1 MNMTYKILIIL
12 IVIIVIIAFSCF
24 FFIKFDVC
32 EKVQNLFI
40 DVANRG
46 NITYENAVDKYGN
59 EYLIEFSD
67 VNVIDISTGEKVVIT
82 EEINDAIIE
91 KQIFYNGEIRDL
103 KDNKIYFIVD
113 KVGTSST
120 LSSFKDVEDYQVVFD
135 LNTYDLES
143 DPYSKARYWPDFI
156 TVQTEDPLEP
166 SIFIHDIEELEF
178 LVGENVIVQD
188 IIFSDYYTSQEYK
201 ELLFYLN

>member
-12 IVIIVIIAFSCF
+12 IVIIVITALFCF

-32 EKVQNLFI
+32 EKVQNLFV
-40 DVANRG
+40 DVASRG

-67 VNVIDISTGEKVVIT
+67 VNAIDISTGEEVVIT

-156 TVQTEDPLEP
+156 TVQAEDPLEP
-166 SIFIHDIEELEF
+166 SIFIHEIEELEF

>member
-1 MNMTYKILIIL
+1 MNMTYKILVIL
-12 IVIIVIIAFSCF
+12 IVIIVITALA
-24 FFIKFDVC
+24 FIKFDVC
-32 EKVQNLFI
+32 KKVQNLFL
-40 DVANRG
+40 DAANRG
-46 NITYENAVDKYGN
+46 NISYENAVDKYGN

-67 VNVIDISTGEKVVIT
+67 VNAIDISTGEEVIIT

-156 TVQTEDPLEP
+156 TVQTGDPLEP
-166 SIFIHDIEELEF
+166 SIFIHDIWELEF
-178 LVGENVIVQD
+178 LVGKNVIVGD
-188 IIFSDYYTSQEYK
+188 IIFSDYYTSQSYK

>member
-1 MNMTYKILIIL
+1 MNMAHKILIIL
-12 IVIIVIIAFSCF
+12 IVIIVIIAFACF
-24 FFIKFDVC
+24 FFIKFNVC
-32 EKVQNLFI
+32 EKVYNLFV

-67 VNVIDISTGEKVVIT
+67 VNAIDISTGEEVVIT

-91 KQIFYNGEIRDL
+91 KQIFYNGEIEYL

-113 KVGTSST
+113 KVGTSSA

-135 LNTYDLES
+135 LNTYDLEC
-143 DPYSKARYWPDFI
+143 DPYSKVRYWPDFI
-156 TVQTEDPLEP
+156 TVRARDPLEP

-178 LVGENVIVQD
+178 LVGEYAIVQD
-188 IIFSDYYTSQEYK
+188 IIFSDYYTSQRYK
-201 ELLFYLN
+201 ELCFLID